1 MWIVALSLKPG
12 IACWDFWVIIKR
24 IHQSSTVRFG
34 LMIGVKLIRW
44 GGALGRYRNCIERL
58 VASLGPQDCWHLQI
72 LRFLLL
78 VKIKLWWQEKVGVAM
93 ANLPARV
100 ARVVPGRR
108 KGGMGRVARVAW
120 GAFGKRVAGQMSDPG
135 LSIYHWEV
143 KQWSSQWQK
152 TWKIW
157 TEAAHWDGGQ
167 GLKSSRVKFSK
178 NKENFLN
185 TFSSHLL
192 LKWILLN

>member
-1 MWIVALSLKPG
+1 MPG
-12 IACWDFWVIIKR
+12 IACWDFWVIIKK
-24 IHQSSTVRFG
+24 IHLSSMVRFG

-152 TWKIW
+152 PGKSEPRLH
-157 TEAAHWDGGQ
+157 TEMEP
-167 GLKSSRVKFSK
+167 GLKIIQGQ
-178 NKENFLN
+178 NFKKQGQIFLAF
-185 TFSSHLL
+185 FSSHFSIR
-192 LKWILLN
+192 WILRK